1 MGSKSDGTAV
11 LLATGV
17 ALGAGVWLLS
27 PWLTGHVEPWDA
39 EAPIWPASWLLMAI
53 AAGGTGRPRGL
64 LLVVGYAL
72 GQMLMTIKP
81 VLGSEFGALGWL
93 FILAWMAAALVISL
107 ALVAARA
114 LLKRF
119 WRDRS

>member
-1 MGSKSDGTAV
+1 
-11 LLATGV
+11 
-17 ALGAGVWLLS
+17 
-27 PWLTGHVEPWDA
+27 
-39 EAPIWPASWLLMAI
+39 
-53 AAGGTGRPRGL
+53 
-64 LLVVGYAL
+64 
-72 GQMLMTIKP
+72 MLMTIKP

-114 LLKRF
+114 LLRRF